1 MKNFI
6 VALSAILSL
15 ITTSSALAREQR
27 ADLVKSAKSAKSGKQ
42 GKSVKPDKSNS
53 KAPSGLG
60 SKSDAAIAAV
70 SSGASA
76 QHILNSWLHTP
87 TLSNS
92 SVAVEVLDADTKRVL
107 GEING
112 KRRFVPASSI
122 KALTCACAF
131 DLLGPDFTYKTKIL
145 TNGKIVNGTLEGD
158 LIIAPSEDPSFSRG
172 DLYALLDKALQE
184 VQAKQINGRI
194 ILSSCK
200 TGFSSVWLVEDFG
213 RNWMPVSSSLV
224 LDRNCLA
231 LNSLPKLWSQVEG
244 HTNSGSLFDK
254 ALAAKDGPSWIFVER
269 NGASGAVEAR
279 FVSAMQNK
287 LAPFI
292 VSNPNE
298 FAYCLVENYLKD
310 KGFVLQNK
318 NLALSTKL
326 PDTAVLSEHESR
338 PLSQILQWTLHES
351 DNLYAQQILRTLGY
365 MNLDMSNIDIA
376 DMQNI
381 SLEEKGIIAVFKWL
395 SQIKVGAQ
403 EVVMFDGC
411 GLSRK
416 NGISPH
422 ALNTI
427 FAYMNSK
434 PQSRPF
440 FSLLKAEQGKGAASS
455 YRFKTGTMETVRC
468 ISGLL
473 TTDSGH
479 KLCVT
484 IMINGHSPSVR
495 NLRVVVTD
503 LINKIKIIKR

>member
-6 VALSAILSL
+6 VALSTILS
-15 ITTSSALAREQR
+15 IFTTSSALAKSTNS
-27 ADLVKSAKSAKSGKQ
+27 AKPALSVKSKAKAAQ
-42 GKSVKPDKSNS
+42 GATPKP
-53 KAPSGLG
+53 
-60 SKSDAAIAAV
+60 DAAIALV
-70 SSGASA
+70 SSGTNA
-76 QHILNSWLHTP
+76 QRILNAWLLTP

-92 SVAVEVLDADTKRVL
+92 SVAVEILDADTKRVL

-131 DLLGPDFTYKTKIL
+131 DLLGPEFTYKTKIL
-145 TNGKIVNGTLEGD
+145 TNGKIINGMLEGD
-158 LIIAPSEDPSFSRG
+158 LIVASSEDPSFGRG
-172 DLYALLDKALQE
+172 DLYALLDKAMQE
-184 VQAKQINGRI
+184 VHAKQINGRI
-194 ILSSCK
+194 ILASCK

-231 LNSLPKLWSQVEG
+231 LNTLPKVWNQAEG
-244 HTNSGSLFDK
+244 QTNSGSLFDK
-254 ALAAKDGPSWIFVER
+254 SLAAKDGPSWIFVER
-269 NGASGAVEAR
+269 NAASGAVEAR

-310 KGFVLQNK
+310 KGFTLQNK

-351 DNLYAQQILRTLGY
+351 DNLYAQQILRTLGC
-365 MNLDMSNIDIA
+365 MNLDMSNLDIA
-376 DMQNI
+376 GMQNI

-395 SQIKVGAQ
+395 SQLKVGAQ

-434 PQSRPF
+434 PQTRPF
-440 FSLLKAEQGKGAASS
+440 FNLLKAEQGKGAASS

-473 TTDSGH
+473 TTNSGQ

-484 IMINGHSPSVR
+484 IMINGHTPSVR
-495 NLRVVVTD
+495 NLRIVVAD
-503 LINKIKIIKR
+503 LINKLKNAKSIK

>member
-6 VALSAILSL
+6 VALSAALSL
-15 ITTSSALAREQR
+15 FTTGSALAKEQR
-27 ADLVKSAKSAKSGKQ
+27 ADVSKSAKPIKYSKLAKS
-42 GKSVKPDKSNS
+42 VS
-53 KAPSGLG
+53 KTRSPLN
-60 SKSDAAIAAV
+60 SKSDAAIALV
-70 SSGASA
+70 SSGTNA
-76 QHILNSWLHTP
+76 QRILNAWLLTP
-87 TLSNS
+87 TLNNS
-92 SVAVEVLDADTKRVL
+92 SVAVEILDADTKRVL

-158 LIIAPSEDPSFSRG
+158 LIIASSEDPSFGRG
-172 DLYALLDKALQE
+172 DLYALLDNALQD
-184 VQAKQINGRI
+184 VRAKQITGRI
-194 ILSSCK
+194 ILTNCK

-231 LNSLPKLWSQVEG
+231 LNTLPKLWNQVEG
-244 HTNSGSLFDK
+244 QTNSGSLFDK
-254 ALAAKDGPSWIFVER
+254 ALAAKDGPSWIYVER
-269 NGASGAVEAR
+269 NATSGAVEAR
-279 FVSAMQNK
+279 FISAMQNK
-287 LAPFI
+287 QAPFI

-310 KGFVLQNK
+310 KGFTIQNK

-326 PDTAVLSEHESR
+326 PDTAVLGEHESR

-365 MNLDMSNIDIA
+365 MNLDMSNLDIA
-376 DMQNI
+376 GMQNI
-381 SLEEKGIIAVFKWL
+381 SLEEKGITAVFKWL
-395 SQIKVGAQ
+395 SQLKVGAQ

-434 PQSRPF
+434 PQNRPF
-440 FSLLKAEQGKGAASS
+440 FNLLKAEQGKGAASS

-473 TTDSGH
+473 TTNSGQ

-503 LINKIKIIKR
+503 LINKMKTIKK

>member
-1 MKNFI
+1 MKNYI
-6 VALSAILSL
+6 VALSVILSL
-15 ITTSSALAREQR
+15 ITTGSALAKTT
-27 ADLVKSAKSAKSGKQ
+27 KSAKPEQ
-42 GKSVKPDKSNS
+42 SVKS
-53 KAPSGLG
+53 KAKTTQASNP
-60 SKSDAAIAAV
+60 KPDAAIALV
-70 SSGASA
+70 SSGSNV
-76 QHILNSWLHTP
+76 QRILNAWLLSP

-158 LIIAPSEDPSFSRG
+158 LIIASSEDPSFSRG

-184 VQAKQINGRI
+184 VQAKQINGRV
-194 ILSSCK
+194 ILSGCK

-224 LDRNCLA
+224 LDRNCVA
-231 LNSLPKLWSQVEG
+231 LNTLPKLWNQVEG

-254 ALAAKDGPSWIFVER
+254 ALSAKDGPSWIFLER
-269 NGASGAVEAR
+269 NASSGAVEAR
-279 FVSAMQNK
+279 FISAMQNK

-310 KGFVLQNK
+310 KGFLLQNK
-318 NLALSTKL
+318 NLGLSTKL

-351 DNLYAQQILRTLGY
+351 DNLYAQQILRSLGY
-365 MNLDMSNIDIA
+365 MNLDKSNLDIA

-381 SLEEKGIIAVFKWL
+381 SLEEKGISAVFRWL

-422 ALNTI
+422 ALDTI
-427 FAYMNSK
+427 FAYMNSS
-434 PQSRPF
+434 PQTRPF
-440 FSLLKAEQGKGAASS
+440 FNLLKAEQGKGAASS

-473 TTDSGH
+473 TTNSGQ

-503 LINKIKIIKR
+503 LISKIKTIKR